1 MLPIGQ
7 PKFGHYG
14 GFSTYPYQFLG
25 CLIVALTL
33 VTFSVG
39 FCKPSLYDIVAESED
54 VIAEKDAKA
63 ANDEATLEEHDAK
76 EYKVIDEEAKEDS
89 NEVKDVEVVG
99 VEKAVEVE

>member
-89 NEVKDVEVVG
+89 DEVKDVEVVG